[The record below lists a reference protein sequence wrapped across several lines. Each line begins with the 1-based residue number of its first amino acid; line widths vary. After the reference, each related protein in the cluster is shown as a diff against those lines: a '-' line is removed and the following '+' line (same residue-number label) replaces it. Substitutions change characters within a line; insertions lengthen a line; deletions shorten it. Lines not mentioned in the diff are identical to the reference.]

1 MSKIDLRIISKPHA
15 NLHSMVK
22 TSVKYQKNLNIY
34 LRNKETQQTL
44 WVTKNMLCNAS
55 MWYNWA
61 YYMKAISKRQI
72 ATG

>member
-1 MSKIDLRIISKPHA
+1 MDVYLYSYSCSSQIYGAP
-15 NLHSMVK
+15 
-22 TSVKYQKNLNIY
+22 SVFYSVSSEINIIY

-61 YYMKAISKRQI
+61 YYMKAISKR
-72 ATG
+72 